1 MLIDSE
7 KIARYEALAKD
18 DPAGYRRR
26 LTFIAVL
33 GDVVLTILRMIPVVL
48 LVAFSSLFYG
58 GWFFQVLAVSTL
70 LLFLWLG
77 RPDFRLDGRVLVR
90 EEAPKLFAE
99 IDKLCA
105 QLSVSGKFEVRLND
119 EFNAGATETRGLF
132 GIIGTKRV
140 LVLGVPL
147 LAILDKQQVLAIIA
161 HEFGHLSRRHGRLG
175 HWLYRTRVGWL
186 MYEESNRE
194 SDAILERAISWYGR
208 AFVPYFSTLSFV
220 HSRRCEYEADAD
232 AASVAGAAA
241 FGEALSTLMAFD
253 GLWEKKIPQMIAS
266 QVESSATAPG
276 GFMQQLS
283 LAARDVDTET
293 KSAWL
298 LQAMQKTASA
308 TNTHPSLRERL
319 AALNVTPQLGSLDNI
334 AGEELLGKTWQGIT
348 KSSNESWQS
357 RERLPWLLRHAFHVH
372 VARELLAA
380 EDEVAVTWPVERQIA
395 RARALAENDMEHGL
409 TAMKKLYEKYPD
421 DDEVTACYAITCLA
435 QNNIEN
441 AIDGVNPAGALWQRA
456 PRYRRKIAC
465 GLVDFY
471 ERKED
476 LKNRDAWQIKL
487 DGVTAARSALVEEF
501 MRAAEADADKTQIA
515 PVAADELT
523 EPVRN
528 FLATAIQQDQTICTA
543 WAFGASLTIATK
555 NAKTAGAMRI
565 HLVALVIGPAAAKA
579 CETDEDQIAESYR
592 SALSRTLPM
601 SDECIVNT
609 YFVTEKLPERFTANN
624 VFVDKRTTTS
634 PSASPG

>member
-7 KIARYEALAKD
+7 KIARYEALAED
-18 DPAGYRRR
+18 DPAAYRRR

-33 GDVVLTILRMIPVVL
+33 GDIVLTILRMIPIVL

-58 GWFFQVLAVSTL
+58 GWFFQILAVSTL

-77 RPDFRLDGRVLVR
+77 RPDFRIDGRVLAR
-90 EEAPKLFAE
+90 EQAPELFAE
-99 IDKLCA
+99 IDKLGA
-105 QLSVSGKFEVRLND
+105 QLSVSGKIEVRIND

-220 HSRRCEYEADAD
+220 HSRHCEYEADAD
-232 AASVAGAAA
+232 AASVIGAPA

-253 GLWEKKIPQMIAS
+253 GLWEKKIPQMMAS
-266 QVESSATAPG
+266 QVACSATAPG
-276 GFMQQLS
+276 DFAQQLS
-283 LAARDVDTET
+283 RAAREVDAET
-293 KSAWL
+293 KSEWL

-319 AALNVTPQLGSLDNI
+319 AALNISPQLGPLGNI
-334 AGEELLGKTWQGIT
+334 AGEELLGNAWHDIT
-348 KSSNESWQS
+348 KLSNESWQS
-357 RERLPWLLRHAFHVH
+357 RERLPWLLRHAFHEH
-372 VARELLAA
+372 VARDILAA
-380 EDEVAVTWPVERQIA
+380 EDEMAVTWPVERQIA
-395 RARALAENDMEHGL
+395 RARALVGHDMEYGL
-409 TAMKKLYEKYPD
+409 AAMKLLYEKYPD
-421 DDEVTACYAITCLA
+421 NDEVTAGYALSCLA
-435 QNNIEN
+435 QNDIEK
-441 AIDGVNPAGALWQRA
+441 AINGVNPAEALWQRA
-456 PRYRRKIAC
+456 PRYRRKIA
-465 GLVDFY
+465 GALVAFY
-471 ERKED
+471 SRKED
-476 LKNRDAWQIKL
+476 LKHREAWQTKL
-487 DGVTAARSALVEEF
+487 NGVTAARSTLVEEF
-501 MRAAEADADKTQIA
+501 VRAVEADAGKTQIA
-515 PVAADELT
+515 PVATDELA

-528 FLATAIQQDQTICTA
+528 FLAAAIQQDQTICAA
-543 WAFGASLTIATK
+543 WTFGASLAIETK
-555 NAKTAGAMRI
+555 SAKAADAMRI
-565 HLVALVIGPAAAKA
+565 HLLALVIDPAAAKA
-579 CETDEDQIAESYR
+579 CEIDEDEIAESYR
-592 SALSRTLPM
+592 SVLSRTLPM
-601 SDECIVNT
+601 SDECIVTT
-609 YFVTEKLPERFTANN
+609 YFVTERQPERFTANN
-624 VFVDKRTTTS
+624 VLVDKRTTTS